1 MRNYLQYTA
10 YSSLLSTIVLM
21 TSYVEQDLQATEND
35 EGVMLIPYLFIVE
48 TPAVGHNMMITVLMI
63 GEEGKK

>member
-1 MRNYLQYTA
+1 
-10 YSSLLSTIVLM
+10 M

-35 EGVMLIPYLFIVE
+35 EGVMLSPYSFIVAI
-48 TPAVGHNMMITVLMI
+48 PAVGHNIMITVLMI

>member
-1 MRNYLQYTA
+1 
-10 YSSLLSTIVLM
+10 M

-48 TPAVGHNMMITVLMI
+48 TPAVGHNMMIIVLMI
-63 GEEGKK
+63 REEGKK

>member
-1 MRNYLQYTA
+1 MQYAA
-10 YSSLLSTIVLM
+10 YSSLSSTIVLM

-35 EGVMLIPYLFIVE
+35 ERAMLSQYLFIVAI
-48 TPAVGHNMMITVLMI
+48 PAVGHNITITVLMI

>member
-1 MRNYLQYTA
+1 
-10 YSSLLSTIVLM
+10 M

-35 EGVMLIPYLFIVE
+35 EGVMLSPYLFIVGI
-48 TPAVGHNMMITVLMI
+48 PAVGHNIMITVLMT

>member
-1 MRNYLQYTA
+1 MQYTA

-35 EGVMLIPYLFIVE
+35 ERVMLSQYLFIVAI
-48 TPAVGHNMMITVLMI
+48 PAVGHNIMITVLMI